1 MGKMDDVSAVRVGV
15 SVVVAMSLPRTAL
28 EYKKPSVPVRD
39 ERLVRLRGTTL
50 VDRYRRV
57 LVELRGLEP
66 LTSTLPVLRSPG

>member
-1 MGKMDDVSAVRVGV
+1 MDDVGVVRAGV
-15 SVVVAMSLPRTAL
+15 SVVVAMSLPRPVQK
-28 EYKKPSVPVRD
+28 YKKPLVPVRD

-50 VDRYRRV
+50 VDRFRRV

>member
-1 MGKMDDVSAVRVGV
+1 MVDDVVAARVAV
-15 SVVVAMSLPRTAL
+15 SVVVAISLPHTTP
-28 EYKKPSVPVRD
+28 EYKKPPVPVRD

-50 VDRYRRV
+50 VDRFRRV